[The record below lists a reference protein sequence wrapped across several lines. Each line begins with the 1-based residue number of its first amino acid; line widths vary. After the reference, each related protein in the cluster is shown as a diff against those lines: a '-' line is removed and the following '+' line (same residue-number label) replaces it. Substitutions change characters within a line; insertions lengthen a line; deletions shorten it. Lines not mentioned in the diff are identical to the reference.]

1 MTSKSYR
8 LVILVNG
15 RMWEW
20 YDHEL
25 RDEQEATHLADELS
39 KRGIAVRLLS
49 THSAYDFPAQLWKL
63 NTDLLQ
69 ATIPGIDVD
78 APLEPDDVERLY
90 LERGYGCDRDV
101 PYVCSLSGFNAAKL
115 IRLFGRVARGEI
127 ADDMVAE

>member
-25 RDEQEATHLADELS
+25 RDEQEAIRLADELS
-39 KRGIAVRLLS
+39 KRGALVRLLS
-49 THSAYDFPAQLWKL
+49 THSAYDLTEQLWKL
-63 NTDLLQ
+63 NTNLLQ

-101 PYVCSLSGFNAAKL
+101 PYVCSLSGFDATKL
-115 IRLFGRVARGEI
+115 IRLFGRVARGELI
-127 ADDMVAE
+127 DDMIVE